1 MSNVLSQAAMQDFQ
15 SMLGNTP
22 VAQEIVD
29 LWQEYEDAKTPEALL
44 VKDLD
49 KFEMIVQALE
59 YEKCKYKLTYNLPYT
74 HISCVADKKSLQ
86 SFFDSTQG
94 KFQHPTIK
102 AWAEALYAER
112 RLL

>member
-1 MSNVLSQAAMQDFQ
+1 MQDFR

-22 VAQEIVD
+22 VAQEMVD

-59 YEKCKYKLTYNLPYT
+59 YEKCMYKVIPFLLVSLQCS
-74 HISCVADKKSLQ
+74 HIWNIIADKKSLQ

-94 KFQHPTIK
+94 KFQHPTVK